1 MDKQLEER
9 IKARLAQRVRAKKN
23 LNAGRKWNDDGGSA
37 SASAPAP
44 AATAS
49 TAAGKTGLA
58 VSAPNTVVACTRL
71 SQHEIIIVFGC
82 WPSFASFSY
91 LVLFSLNPVSRH
103 L

>member
-44 AATAS
+44 APAPEKKAAAPKKKAATK
-49 TAAGKTGLA
+49 KT
-58 VSAPNTVVACTRL
+58 T
-71 SQHEIIIVFGC
+71 E
-82 WPSFASFSY
+82 
-91 LVLFSLNPVSRH
+91 
-103 L
+103 

>member
-44 AATAS
+44 APEKKAAAPKKKAATK
-49 TAAGKTGLA
+49 KT
-58 VSAPNTVVACTRL
+58 T
-71 SQHEIIIVFGC
+71 E
-82 WPSFASFSY
+82 
-91 LVLFSLNPVSRH
+91 
-103 L
+103 